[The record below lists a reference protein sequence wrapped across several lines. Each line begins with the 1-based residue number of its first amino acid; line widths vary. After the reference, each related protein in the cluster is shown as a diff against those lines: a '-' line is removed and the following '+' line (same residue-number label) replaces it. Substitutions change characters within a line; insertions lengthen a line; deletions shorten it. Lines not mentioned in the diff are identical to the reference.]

1 MVVIEVSVEEELI
14 GGEKKMKREMGEEIN
29 TYVAID
35 LYGIFDFDRLKYTEI
50 VFKCL
55 PKILLKGKKWSKQSI
70 ATQF

>member
-14 GGEKKMKREMGEEIN
+14 GGEEKVQREMGEEIN
-29 TYVAID
+29 TYVAAID

-55 PKILLKGKKWSKQSI
+55 PKILLKGKK
-70 ATQF
+70 